1 MENKITL
8 FFVLIIT
15 QISFSQA
22 IERKVLRGKI
32 VADSIEV
39 ENLTVYNITSNK
51 GAITD
56 IDGKFSINA
65 RPTDTLFVQGVSFE
79 SKKYIL
85 TQKDFW
91 LPILEIKLHIKVTE
105 LNEIVVTPYSL
116 TGNLKEDTKRIQ
128 VYGEAFTGIDAKKVK
143 YYEDDVRSGTP
154 VNSAMPALLA
164 PTGVNFLGIIVGLV
178 NLAGLMPDPKSNA
191 EQVFEERRIRDL
203 QSKSFTE
210 HIYERFSHSFFVE
223 TLKIKNEDIPMFMGF
238 AELNVYELSPLL
250 KSENELKLIEYLILK
265 ADEFKL
271 QKVKE

>member
-223 TLKIKNEDIPMFMGF
+223 TLKINNEDIPMYMSF

-250 KSENELKLIEYLILK
+250 KSENELKLIDYLILK

>member
-223 TLKIKNEDIPMFMGF
+223 TLKIKNELTQNFGT
-238 AELNVYELSPLL
+238 LR
-250 KSENELKLIEYLILK
+250 
-265 ADEFKL
+265 
-271 QKVKE
+271 

>member
-223 TLKIKNEDIPMFMGF
+223 TLKIKNEDIPMYMSF